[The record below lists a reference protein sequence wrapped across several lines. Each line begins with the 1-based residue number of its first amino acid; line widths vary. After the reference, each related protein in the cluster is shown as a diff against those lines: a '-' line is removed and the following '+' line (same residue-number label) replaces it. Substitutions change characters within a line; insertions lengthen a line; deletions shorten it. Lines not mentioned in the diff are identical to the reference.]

1 MIGNYLRYSLI
12 TYVYMRIVRIN
23 LMTCVQSQLISQLQT
38 VLHNKE
44 KRKFRIHVYKYK
56 IELRMWRPHG
66 SRL

>member
-1 MIGNYLRYSLI
+1 
-12 TYVYMRIVRIN
+12 MRIVRMN
-23 LMTCVQSQLISQLQT
+23 LMTCVQSQLISRLQT

-44 KRKFRIHVYKYK
+44 KRKFRIHVYKHK